1 MMNVLL
7 LPKLFLAELRRD
19 IRHWWS
25 YRLNTLSSMGLW
37 LVAFPFMM
45 LTFDSVAGGYGPEQ
59 RLASLIGFLVWELS
73 AGVLVA
79 ATDSVTEEARQG
91 TLESVFLT
99 PVSPLVIFSL
109 RMGSAF
115 TRKAIET
122 TALGLVLMLILNLP
136 FVLNGPALFVTGMM
150 IVSVAGLGLALGGLA
165 MVNKAVDS
173 VVSVVALL
181 AVLFTGALV
190 PINSLSIVFGA
201 AKYLLPTTW
210 GIDALRG
217 ILVKQLEW
225 SELGQSGV
233 VIGMSV
239 QALLFLFL
247 GIIVFSWS
255 IRRAKI
261 QGSLGAY

>member
-7 LPKLFLAELRRD
+7 LPKLFLVELRRD
-19 IRHWWS
+19 MHHWWS

-79 ATDSVTEEARQG
+79 TTDSVTEETRNG
-91 TLESVFLT
+91 TLESVLLA
-99 PVSPLVIFSL
+99 PISPLIIFSL

-122 TALGLVLMLILNLP
+122 TVVGLVLMFILNLP
-136 FVLNGPALFVTGMM
+136 FVLNGPALFVIGMT
-150 IVSVAGLGLALGGLA
+150 IISVTGLGLSLGGLTI
-165 MVNKAVDS
+165 VNKAVDS

-190 PINSLSIVFGA
+190 PINSLGTVFGA

-217 ILVKQLEW
+217 ILVEQLGW
-225 SELGQSGV
+225 SELWQSGV

-255 IRRAKI
+255 VRRAQI
-261 QGSLGAY
+261 QGSLGSY